1 MLPFIEIPTLNLG
14 PLPIQPFGVL
24 VALGVLLGTSVSAR
38 YTKHYNGSEDDL
50 RFLGMRVI
58 VFGFIAC
65 HLLDVFFYTPGKV
78 LEDPLVIFRV
88 WEGIASYGGVVG
100 ATLAFSIYAKKY
112 DLHYLR
118 YGDSVVYGF
127 VLGFTFGRMGCATA
141 HDHLG
146 QQTDFFL
153 GVQLPEL
160 MRCPELKLPAGGPDF
175 KAMAETAGCQN
186 WRLPDGT
193 AGVTAHD
200 LGLYEVFICTTLF
213 IILSLIVK
221 FWKTR
226 RPGTLLVV
234 CAFIYPPVRFG
245 LDFLRFPGP
254 DPLYLGLTPAQ
265 HLCIW
270 TVVGGFVVLRAMR
283 KPYNKSLFFE
293 GDEGKSKTY
302 VPVKSAKSTG
312 DSDKDSSSK
321 EDSPDKP
328 TPVKKTKAKVV
339 RKKRK

>member
-1 MLPFIEIPTLNLG
+1 MLPFIEIPTLHVG
-14 PLPIQPFGVL
+14 PLPIQPFGLL
-24 VALGVLLGTSVSAR
+24 VAAGVLLGTSVSAR
-38 YTKHYNGSEDDL
+38 YTNHYKGSEDDL

-100 ATLAFSIYAKKY
+100 ATLAFTYYAKKY

-118 YGDSVVYGF
+118 YGDSVVYGL

-146 QQTDFFL
+146 QQTDFPL
-153 GVQLPEL
+153 AVQLPDL
-160 MRCPELKLPAGGPDF
+160 LRCPELTLPKGGPDYT
-175 KAMAETAGCQN
+175 AMAETAGCQN
-186 WRLPDGT
+186 WRLPNGI
-193 AGVTAHD
+193 AEVSAHD
-200 LGLYEVFICTTLF
+200 LGLYEVFICATLF
-213 IILSLIVK
+213 LVLTLIVK

-234 CAFIYPPVRFG
+234 SAFVYPPIRFG

-293 GDEGKSKTY
+293 GDEGKSKTF
-302 VPVKSAKSTG
+302 VAPPKPDESGKSKTSAGTKS
-312 DSDKDSSSK
+312 
-321 EDSPDKP
+321 KP
-328 TPVKKTKAKVV
+328 KTTKAKVV